1 MLRYLYAD
9 ELHKFPELARG
20 MFRDRAD
27 QFKTRLGWDV
37 KINEKGEER
46 DQYDDLNPL
55 YIIWEEADGSHG
67 GSMRIL
73 PTTGPV
79 MVNDIFG
86 HLTGGKPIHSP
97 LIWEVTRFCLS
108 RTASAHTAGAIM
120 LSGGEVMEGFGLTH
134 IAGVFDA
141 RMIRIYRMIGSSPV
155 VLGCEGSGRDQISVG
170 LWPYS
175 AEDCNRVSARAGIP
189 RELSRLWFRTAFG
202 NRAQHRF
209 ALSA

>member
-9 ELHKFPELARG
+9 ELHKFPELAEG

-37 KINEKGEER
+37 KVNKKGEER

-55 YIIWEEADGSHG
+55 YVIWEESDGSHG

-86 HLTGGKPIHSP
+86 HLTGGGPIRSP

-108 RTASAHTAGAIM
+108 RSASAHTAGAIM

-155 VLGCEGSGRDQISVG
+155 VLGSQGRGRDQISVG

-175 AEDCNRVSARAGIP
+175 ADDCNKVAARAGIP
-189 RELSRLWFRTAFG
+189 RQLSRLWFNTAFG
-202 NRAQHRF
+202 SSAQHRF